1 MDPHFDGVIF
11 QTHAAE
17 LVRRL
22 RREFPRYRAL
32 DVRDAGAY
40 ASAHI
45 PAAVRVTAEDLADAL
60 PDGTDP
66 STEFIVIGAG
76 PGDPAVRRASLA
88 LRDRGARR
96 IVELSGGM
104 AEWVDYGYGTER
116 ENAA

>member
-17 LVRRL
+17 LARRL
-22 RREFPRYRAL
+22 RRDFPRYRAL
-32 DVRDAGAY
+32 DVRDATAF

-45 PAAVRVTAEDLADAL
+45 PAAVRVTAAELAGAL

-96 IVELSGGM
+96 VVELTGGM
-104 AEWVDYGYGTER
+104 AEWTDSGYGTER
-116 ENAA
+116 ESAA